1 MSEDKP
7 VLEQESQS
15 RRKKP
20 PFSKTYDLR
29 LSEDRMNLFI
39 DCTITPETKD
49 VVITEVCAELIAMG
63 IRDDEYITSA
73 SQRLS
78 ELVEQG
84 PEVAHYLLLQG
95 RPPTPPKHGEII
107 WAQEFFAKGFEI
119 DPITGAA
126 DYRRKLAQL
135 SVVEGQL
142 LATVIPPVPGEN
154 GRDLLGRNV
163 PAEKARRA
171 IVRAG
176 GNVRRHEEDD
186 TFYATRDGRVR
197 FVGGVLNVDDVF
209 VISGSVDL
217 KTGHIKHPGALIVE
231 HNIESEGQVDTEG
244 DIEVHG
250 YVENAQVKTEGNLSV
265 QGGITG
271 SRLIIAGSLHAKY
284 LQNCYVEAGG
294 DVFVDREIDQSEIRT
309 CGWVYVLK
317 GRIVGGNVTAL
328 GGIETDQIGSDAY
341 IRTTLIAGEDYTLR
355 DRLAEKEREVE
366 TRKET
371 LARIVERVEPLR
383 ERGRALTPRMRESL
397 GQLQEEAAKI
407 RKAIQVIEDEMEE
420 MRADSKA
427 RARCEVVARRLL
439 LPDAFIHCA
448 PLSILVKDTVE
459 GPIKAAIRDGKL
471 VLIKMRSHS

>member
-1 MSEDKP
+1 MSEKDPVKAQEPKSPARKP
-7 VLEQESQS
+7 T
-15 RRKKP
+15 
-20 PFSKTYDLR
+20 FSKPYDLR

-49 VVITEVCAELIAMG
+49 TVITDICAELMAMG
-63 IRDDEYITSA
+63 IRDDEYVTSA
-73 SQRLS
+73 AQRLS

-84 PEVAHYLLLQG
+84 PEITHYLLLQG
-95 RPPTPPKHGEII
+95 RPPMPPKHGEII

-119 DPITGAA
+119 DPVTGAA
-126 DYRRKLAQL
+126 DYRRKLAKL

-154 GRDLLGRNV
+154 GRDLLGRIV
-163 PAEKARRA
+163 PAEKPRRA

-176 GNVRRHEEDD
+176 SNVSHHDVDD
-186 TFYATRDGRVR
+186 TFYATRDGCIR
-197 FVGGVLNVDDVF
+197 FVGGVLSVDDVF

-217 KTGHIKHPGALIVE
+217 DTGHIKHPGALIVE
-231 HNIESEGQVDTEG
+231 QNIESQAQVDTEG

-250 YVENAQVKTEGNLSV
+250 YVENARVKTEGNLSV

-294 DVFVDREIDQSEIRT
+294 DIFVDREIDQSEIKA
-309 CGWVYVLK
+309 CGGVHVLK

-341 IRTTLIAGEDYTLR
+341 IRTTLIAGEDYTLS

-366 TRKET
+366 ARKQT
-371 LARIVERVEPLR
+371 LAHIVERIEPFK
-383 ERGRALTPRMRESL
+383 ERGKALTPRMRESL
-397 GQLQEEAAKI
+397 KQLLEEAAKI
-407 RKAIQVIEDEMEE
+407 KKAIQVIEDEMEE

-439 LPDAFIHCA
+439 LPDAFIRCG
-448 PLSILVKDTVE
+448 PLSILVKDIVE
-459 GPIKAAIRDGKL
+459 GPIKASIRDGKL